1 MGTLVGVGLAVGDG
15 DGVPDGDGIGVDVGV
30 VLGLAG
36 AAVMVGNGVN
46 VEDTGGAAHA
56 SATVAT
62 AMRRGA
68 ETARRVLCSP
78 TAMRRVSG
86 R

>member
-1 MGTLVGVGLAVGDG
+1 MGAALAVGDG
-15 DGVPDGDGIGVDVGV
+15 DAVLGGDGLGVGVGV

-36 AAVMVGNGVN
+36 AAVIVGKGDD

-56 SATVAT
+56 SANAAT
-62 AMRRGA
+62 AMRSGA
-68 ETARRVLCSP
+68 EAARRVLCSP